1 MSLILVF
8 LDNDRGVLST
18 TGSES
23 LNPALELAT
32 TLGARLEVATV
43 GEAGRALL
51 QDLGLPGHVVSHP
64 ILSDYAPEA
73 YGEALAQLANH
84 IGASVLM
91 TLGDDR
97 GAEVMAHAAA
107 VLDEPLVANVTEIV
121 NTSHGVAG
129 VWEMIRVRWGGS
141 LLEKTRLRSSRK
153 LLTIA
158 PHTFPPPGLPGVTT
172 QAQTFIP
179 EIPEYMAR
187 TRVVERV
194 RLAEGITLATSP
206 VVISGGRGVGSAENF
221 AILEELAD
229 LLGGVVGCSRV
240 ATNNG
245 WRPHSDQV
253 GQTGTRIAPDLYI
266 ACGISG
272 AVQHWVGCMASKQ
285 ILAINTDPEA
295 PLVTKADY
303 AVIGDLHEVLAAV
316 ISEIRG
322 RSLPLKNVLLENQEC
337 SA

>member
-1 MSLILVF
+1 MTRILVF
-8 LDNDRGVLST
+8 VDNDRGTLSP
-18 TGSES
+18 SALES
-23 LNPALELAT
+23 LTPARVLAES
-32 TLGARLEVATV
+32 LDASLDLATV
-43 GEAGRALL
+43 GEGGRAALEPVG
-51 QDLGLPGHVVSHP
+51 LGGYVISHP

-73 YGEALAQLANH
+73 YGDALAQLVSEKEFSAV
-84 IGASVLM
+84 IS
-91 TLGDDR
+91 LGDDR
-97 GAEVMAHAAA
+97 GAEVMAHTAA
-107 VLDEPLVANVTEIV
+107 VLDQPLVANVTEIV
-121 NTSHGVAG
+121 DTQGPDAS
-129 VWEMIRVRWGGS
+129 WEVIRVRWGGS
-141 LLEKTRLRSSRK
+141 LLERARLRSDLK

-158 PHTFPPPGLPGVTT
+158 PHTFPAPETDGGAGPLH
-172 QAQTFIP
+172 TFVP
-179 EIPEYMAR
+179 EIPDSLAR

-194 RLAEGITLATSP
+194 KLAEGLTLATAP
-206 VVISGGRGVGSAENF
+206 VVVSGGRGVGSAENF

-303 AVIGDLHEVLAAV
+303 AVIGDLHEILAAV
-316 ISEIRG
+316 IAEIKART
-322 RSLPLKNVLLENQEC
+322 
-337 SA
+337 

>member
-1 MSLILVF
+1 MSRILVF
-8 LDNDRGVLST
+8 LDNDRGSFSVSGPEVLA
-18 TGSES
+18 
-23 LNPALELAT
+23 PALSLAE
-32 TLGARLEVATV
+32 TLGAVLEVATI
-43 GEAGRALL
+43 GEDGQAALESV
-51 QDLGLPGHVVSHP
+51 GLPGYVVSHP

-73 YGEALAQLANH
+73 YGEALAQLVNST
-84 IGASVLM
+84 GASVLM
-91 TLGDDR
+91 SVGDDR
-97 GAEVMAHAAA
+97 GAEVMAHTAA
-107 VLDEPLVANVTEIV
+107 VLDEPLMANVAEIV
-121 NTSHGVAG
+121 QVSQEPGDD
-129 VWEMIRVRWGGS
+129 WQMIRVRWGGS
-141 LLEKTRLRSSRK
+141 LLEKARLCSSRK

-158 PHTFPPPGLPGVTT
+158 PHAFSPPESALGAPVMANTFVPDLPD
-172 QAQTFIP
+172 
-179 EIPEYMAR
+179 YLAR

-194 RLAEGITLATSP
+194 QLAEGITLATAP
-206 VVISGGRGVGSAENF
+206 VVVSGGRGVGSAENF

-316 ISEIRG
+316 ISE
-322 RSLPLKNVLLENQEC
+322 LK
-337 SA
+337 ARRA

>member
-1 MSLILVF
+1 ME
-8 LDNDRGVLST
+8 NDRGRLSPSGPEALT
-18 TGSES
+18 
-23 LNPALELAT
+23 PALSLAKS
-32 TLGARLEVATV
+32 LGGRVEVVTM
-43 GEAGRALL
+43 GEAGQTALEG
-51 QDLGLPGHVVSHP
+51 LGLAGHVVSHP

-73 YGEALAQLANH
+73 YGEALAQLADET
-84 IGASVLM
+84 GASVLI

-97 GAEVMAHAAA
+97 GAEVMAHTAAI
-107 VLDEPLVANVTEIV
+107 LDEPLAANVTELSDV
-121 NTSHGVAG
+121 SAG
-129 VWEMIRVRWGGS
+129 PTGPWEMIRVRWGGS
-141 LLEKTRLRSSRK
+141 LLERARLQSSRK

-158 PHTFPPPGLPGVTT
+158 PHTFSPSEPANGSIPAGTFVPDLP
-172 QAQTFIP
+172 A
-179 EIPEYMAR
+179 YLSR

-194 RLAEGITLATSP
+194 RLAEGLTLATAP
-206 VVISGGRGVGSAENF
+206 VVVSGGRGVGSAENF
-221 AILEELAD
+221 AILEELAE
-229 LLGGVVGCSRV
+229 LVGAVVGCSRV

-316 ISEIRG
+316 IAEIKAR
-322 RSLPLKNVLLENQEC
+322 Q
-337 SA
+337 

>member
-1 MSLILVF
+1 MSRILVF
-8 LDNDRGVLST
+8 VDNDRGALSP
-18 TGSES
+18 SALEALAPALSIAES
-23 LNPALELAT
+23 LDADLEL
-32 TLGARLEVATV
+32 VTV
-43 GEAGRALL
+43 GEAGRAAIAGV
-51 QDLGLPGHVVSHP
+51 GLPGYVVEHP
-64 ILSDYAPEA
+64 VLSDYAPEA
-73 YGEALAQLANH
+73 YGEALAQLVSEKD
-84 IGASVLM
+84 ASVM
-91 TLGDDR
+91 ISLGDDR

-107 VLDEPLVANVTEIV
+107 VLDQPLVANVTEIV
-121 NTSHGVAG
+121 DTERPDGA
-129 VWEMIRVRWGGS
+129 WEMVRVRWGGS
-141 LLEKTRLRSSRK
+141 LLERTRLRSPVK

-158 PHTFPPPGLPGVTT
+158 PHTFAAPEPAGDGPGMLTTFVPRLP
-172 QAQTFIP
+172 
-179 EIPEYMAR
+179 ESLAR

-194 RLAEGITLATSP
+194 KLAEGLTLATSP
-206 VVISGGRGVGSAENF
+206 VVVSGGRGVGSAENF
-221 AILEELAD
+221 AILEELAE

-316 ISEIRG
+316 IQEIKARH
-322 RSLPLKNVLLENQEC
+322 P
-337 SA
+337 

>member
-8 LDNDRGVLST
+8 LDNDRGALSPSGAEALT
-18 TGSES
+18 
-23 LNPALELAT
+23 PALQLAE
-32 TLGARLEVATV
+32 TLGARLETVTV
-43 GEAGRALL
+43 GESGRAGLER
-51 QDLGLPGHVVSHP
+51 LGLAGHVVSHP
-64 ILSDYAPEA
+64 ILTDYAPEA
-73 YGEALAQLANH
+73 YGEALAQLAGH
-84 IGASVLM
+84 TGASVLL

-107 VLDEPLVANVTEIV
+107 ILDEPLVANVTELTDV
-121 NTSHGVAG
+121 SGGTAG
-129 VWEMIRVRWGGS
+129 AWEMVRVRWGGS
-141 LLEKTRLRSSRK
+141 LLERAQLKSSRK

-158 PHTFPPPGLPGVTT
+158 PHTFSPPESTTADPTAATSFTPDLPDHL
-172 QAQTFIP
+172 
-179 EIPEYMAR
+179 AR

-194 RLAEGITLATSP
+194 RLAEGLTLATAP
-206 VVISGGRGVGSAENF
+206 VVVSGGRGVGSAENF
-221 AILEELAD
+221 AVLEELAD
-229 LLGGVVGCSRV
+229 LIGGVVGCSRV

-295 PLVTKADY
+295 PLVTRADY
-303 AVIGDLHEVLAAV
+303 AVIGDLHEVLAAL
-316 ISEIRG
+316 ISEIRS
-322 RSLPLKNVLLENQEC
+322 RK
-337 SA
+337 

>member
-1 MSLILVF
+1 MTRILVF
-8 LDNDRGVLST
+8 VDNDRGTLSPSALEALTPARVLA
-18 TGSES
+18 ES
-23 LNPALELAT
+23 LGASLELAT
-32 TLGARLEVATV
+32 V
-43 GEAGRALL
+43 GEGGRAALEPAG
-51 QDLGLPGHVVSHP
+51 LGGYVISHP

-73 YGEALAQLANH
+73 YGDALAQLVSEKEFSAV
-84 IGASVLM
+84 IS
-91 TLGDDR
+91 LGDDR
-97 GAEVMAHAAA
+97 GAEVMAHTAA
-107 VLDEPLVANVTEIV
+107 VLDRPLVANVTEIV
-121 NTSHGVAG
+121 DTDGPDGS
-129 VWEMIRVRWGGS
+129 WEVIRVRWGGS
-141 LLEKTRLRSSRK
+141 LLERARLRSDLK

-158 PHTFPPPGLPGVTT
+158 PHTFPAPEPNGDAGPLD
-172 QAQTFIP
+172 TFVP
-179 EIPEYMAR
+179 EIPDSLAR

-194 RLAEGITLATSP
+194 KLAEGLTLATAP
-206 VVISGGRGVGSAENF
+206 VVVSGGRGVGSAENF

-303 AVIGDLHEVLAAV
+303 AVIGDLHEILAAV
-316 ISEIRG
+316 IAEIKAR
-322 RSLPLKNVLLENQEC
+322 P
-337 SA
+337 